1 MRKVYIRVAT
11 KRYSL
16 NRVFEGIAGTVLL
29 GGMVFTVLCW
39 AFGVIR

>member
-1 MRKVYIRVAT
+1 MKKVYIRVAT
-11 KRYSL
+11 KRCCL
-16 NRVFEGIAGTVLL
+16 NKILEGIAGTVLL